1 MSEENLEILVVDD
14 EPHQR
19 EMLSGYLEDRGHG
32 VRVAHSA
39 ESALDALKG
48 RAADLVLTDLRLP
61 GKDGI
66 DFLRAARG
74 QGSEADF
81 LVMTAFGT
89 VANAVEAMRA
99 GAYDYL
105 TKPLRLDELD
115 AVIARV
121 AERRRLLLENRRL
134 RRELQESDDLAGLG
148 PAMQQVCEL
157 ADRVA
162 PSDATIL
169 IAGESGVGK
178 ELVAN
183 RIHAKSRRALGP
195 LLKINCA
202 ALPDSL
208 LESELFGHEKGAF
221 TGADTS
227 RRGLFESAA
236 KGTVFLDEIG
246 DISSA
251 LQVRLLRVLQER
263 EIMRLGSS
271 KALPVDAR
279 IVAATNRD
287 LEAAVASGTFRK
299 DLFFRLRVIEIPVPP
314 LRERP
319 EDIPVLAEKLLRRHA
334 ARDDVPCLPLAP
346 AALAALMRHPFPG
359 NVRELENMLERA
371 LLVAR
376 EDSIEP
382 GDLALD
388 LPASDSSGED
398 ANTLPG
404 AVAALE
410 KSWIRRAL
418 ADADGVRA
426 QAARLLGIPDRVLRY
441 KIKKYGLGR
450 DPG

>member
-1 MSEENLEILVVDD
+1 MSEESLEVLVVDD

-19 EMLSGYLEDRGHG
+19 EMLSEYLASRGHG
-32 VRVAHSA
+32 VRVAHGA
-39 ESALDALKG
+39 ESALDLLRG

-66 DFLRAARG
+66 EFLRAARE
-74 QGSEADF
+74 QGSDADF

-89 VANAVEAMRA
+89 VANAVSAMRA

-105 TKPLRLDELD
+105 TKPLRLEELD

-121 AERRRLLLENRRL
+121 AERRRLILENRLL
-134 RRELQESDDLAGLG
+134 RRELRESDDLAGLG
-148 PAMQQVCEL
+148 PAMQRVCEL

-169 IAGESGVGK
+169 IGGESGVGK
-178 ELVAN
+178 ELVAK
-183 RIHAKSRRALGP
+183 RIHVKSRRASAP

-221 TGADTS
+221 TGAETS
-227 RRGLFESAA
+227 RRGLFESAS

-246 DISSA
+246 DISPA

-271 KALPVDAR
+271 KALAVDVR
-279 IVAATNRD
+279 ILAATNRD
-287 LEAAVASGTFRK
+287 LERAVASGDFRK
-299 DLFFRLRVIEIPVPP
+299 DLFFRLRVIEVSVPP
-314 LRERP
+314 LRDRP
-319 EDIPVLAEKLLRRHA
+319 EDIPVLAERLLRRHA
-334 ARDDVPCLPLAP
+334 ARDGVACLPLAP
-346 AALAALMRHPFPG
+346 AALTALIHHPFPG

-371 LLVAR
+371 LLLAR
-376 EDSIEP
+376 GDRIEP
-382 GDLALD
+382 EDLALD
-388 LPASDSSGED
+388 TPARDDSGESAATLPA
-398 ANTLPG
+398 
-404 AVAALE
+404 AVATLE

-418 ADADGVRA
+418 ASSDGIRA

-441 KIKKYGLGR
+441 KLKKYGLDR
-450 DPG
+450 DAK